1 MSLLQYT
8 VGVTK
13 FDRHGYKARERMLV
27 ITDSAIY
34 VLDAKDGKVKHRLPF
49 NVIINITITKGA
61 DSMLL
66 IRIPEEMKKE
76 KGDVILECKFLIEAL
91 TWILDSSKNQ
101 QLVRIEDSNS

>member
-34 VLDAKDGKVKHRLPF
+34 VLDAKDGKVKNRLSF
-49 NVIINITITKGA
+49 NVIINMTIIKGA
-61 DSMLL
+61 DSLLL
-66 IRIPEEMKKE
+66 IPISEEKE
-76 KGDVILECKFLIEAL
+76 KGDVERSTEPGSA
-91 TWILDSSKNQ
+91 WS
-101 QLVRIEDSNS
+101 